1 MVNDFLVT
9 ASHDGSVWQVHV
21 EDKSGAP
28 VGEALADAVEGIDAA
43 ARALVAG
50 RLGVRPE
57 EVSLRVD
64 LRVGEAARARL
75 DRIDEL
81 RRELDDE
88 VRAAELLL
96 TDAGLVPSD
105 VYALLT
111 DVVTNREIAA
121 HGLRRHPQAIAV
133 RFDDRGRFTT
143 VTCRECLEND
153 RASYATLP
161 PGDRNTVVRRGPVMC
176 DVCFEDRS

>member
-1 MVNDFLVT
+1 VVNDYEVT
-9 ASHDGSVWQVHV
+9 ATHDGTAWHVRV
-21 EDKSGAP
+21 EDKSGEL
-28 VGEALADAVEGIDAA
+28 VGDARAEAVEGIDAG

-50 RLGVRPE
+50 RLGIRPE
-57 EVSLRVD
+57 EVELRVD
-64 LRVGEAARARL
+64 LRLDPTEQARL
-75 DRIDEL
+75 ERIEEL
-81 RRELDDE
+81 RRELDDQL
-88 VRAAELLL
+88 RAAELAL
-96 TDAGLVPSD
+96 TDAGLSAGD

-111 DVVTNREIAA
+111 DVVTNHEIAA

-143 VTCRECLEND
+143 VTCRECLDSD

-161 PGDRNTVVRRGPVMC
+161 PGDRNTLVYRGPVMC

>member
-1 MVNDFLVT
+1 MKDFQVT
-9 ASHDGSVWQVHV
+9 ATHDGSVWQVRV
-21 EDKSGAP
+21 EDRCGSP
-28 VGEALADAVEGIDAA
+28 VGEALADAVEGIDAG

-50 RLGVRPE
+50 RLGIRPE
-57 EVSLRVD
+57 EVTLRVD
-64 LRVGEAARARL
+64 LRVDPAAQARL
-75 DRIDEL
+75 DRIEEL

-88 VRAAELLL
+88 LRVAEGVL
-96 TDAGLVPSD
+96 TGAGLGPGD
-105 VYALLT
+105 VYVLLT
-111 DVVTNREIAA
+111 DVVTNKEIAA

-143 VTCRECLEND
+143 VTCRQCLESD

-161 PGDRNTVVRRGPVMC
+161 PGDRNTLVHRGPVMC